1 MAKWQFGKPI
11 NEMNYGELAEELIH
25 IIDLADNCDVDV
37 EAIRQVLDIIEEKYP
52 LNVEFKSVDESWAE
66 FREQYLD
73 LGKRALKLDQC

>member
-1 MAKWQFGKPI
+1 MAKWQFGKPV

-52 LNVEFKSVDESWAE
+52 LNVEF
-66 FREQYLD
+66 
-73 LGKRALKLDQC
+73 

>member
-1 MAKWQFGKPI
+1 MAKWQFGKPV

-25 IIDLADNCDVDV
+25 IIDLAGNCDIDV

-52 LNVEFKSVDESWAE
+52 LNVEFKSADESWAE

-73 LGKRALKLDQC
+73 LGK

>member
-11 NEMNYGELAEELIH
+11 NVMNYGELAEELIH

-52 LNVEFKSVDESWAE
+52 LNVEVKSKCSVNVAMRSHVWP
-66 FREQYLD
+66 YV
-73 LGKRALKLDQC
+73 

>member
-1 MAKWQFGKPI
+1 MAKWQFGKPV

-25 IIDLADNCDVDV
+25 IIDLAGNCDIDV
-37 EAIRQVLDIIEEKYP
+37 EAIRQVLDIIEEKDP

-73 LGKRALKLDQC
+73 LGK